1 MSEQMPSI
9 KDEPSMNQPEAADTE
24 QHGVKREAEEAA
36 DAEAVVKRIKA
47 EPL

>member
-9 KDEPSMNQPEAADTE
+9 KDEPSMDQPEAADTE
-24 QHGVKREAEEAA
+24 QHGVKREAEEA